1 MKATEFIRQLQG
13 LIEKHG
19 DQEVNVFDP
28 DKLEEGE
35 MIETAASITLHCN
48 EDDVVDGFT
57 ITDQETA
64 YGFL

>member
-35 MIETAASITLHCN
+35 MIAL
-48 EDDVVDGFT
+48 
-57 ITDQETA
+57 Q
-64 YGFL
+64 